1 MALLREQI
9 RRAIAPFART
19 ITFLKDE
26 KTERCKGYLNPVLS
40 KGAQSAAQEA
50 GREEQRRWLLI
61 TAEQAGFHLKAGM
74 CFETAGNFEKE
85 RYYLEKTQV
94 FTCKGEALY
103 LRGIAVKV
111 GEAQ

>member
-9 RRAIAPFART
+9 RQAIAPFAQN
-19 ITFLKDE
+19 ITFTE
-26 KTERCKGYLNPVLS
+26 NGRTERCNGYLNPVLS
-40 KGAQSAAQEA
+40 KGAQSAAQES

-74 CFETAGNFEKE
+74 CFKTAGNFGEE

-111 GEAQ
+111 GEAK